1 MRALTPIVF
10 ILLIVA
16 ALPRD
21 AKAGDAANAGDAEG
35 CADLKLFP
43 RLESCVIVECS
54 AKQHDSV
61 EAADGSGFPQDANT
75 NSISY
80 ACPVAAARQIKRDID
95 AQLRKAGYQSV
106 AADQGDATNPSL
118 TARKNSQWIYWNASI
133 EDSAITYSLTTA
145 SADEKLKAE
154 TCALPPVLSTL
165 RQCEILECNSKSED
179 SVAMRTAQKGET
191 SLAGNVQTVTLACP
205 SISPA
210 QAFSSMEKELR
221 TSGFEI
227 LFSDREQ
234 PGSGWVTGRAG
245 KRWVE
250 LASAPDG
257 ESITYA
263 LTVVP
268 SAEVL
273 RAPNPEL
280 KETKETNTAAP
291 APEPILVPAPKPVQA
306 EPVQAVSIPEPVLK
320 EPAAAPIAAT
330 AAAAQVPVFIPPK
343 PILEAP
349 IEAAPDLIGG
359 IRGDVVID
367 MLVDV
372 SEQGTV
378 TKAELTGKITKNVLK
393 LKSAALEAVLH
404 WRFEPA
410 RQDGRV
416 VAAVKIDVRMHFHG
430 RPWLF

>member
-10 ILLIVA
+10 ILAIVA
-16 ALPRD
+16 TMPRA
-21 AKAGDAANAGDAEG
+21 AKASDAEG

-43 RLESCVIVECS
+43 RLEGCIIVECS

-75 NSISY
+75 NSVSY
-80 ACPVAAARQIKRDID
+80 ACPVTAHEQIKHDID

-106 AADQGDATNPSL
+106 AEDKGDATNPSV

-145 SADEKLKAE
+145 SAGEKFKAE
-154 TCALPPVLSTL
+154 TCAQPPVLSTL
-165 RQCEILECNSKSED
+165 KQCEVLECNSKSED
-179 SVAMRTAQKGET
+179 SVALRTAQKGET
-191 SLAGNVQTVTLACP
+191 SLAGNVQTVTLACH

-210 QAFSSMEKELR
+210 QAFSSVERELR
-221 TSGFEI
+221 MSGFEI

-234 PGSGWVTGRAG
+234 TGSEWLTGRAG

-257 ESITYA
+257 ESVTYA

-273 RAPNPEL
+273 TVAKPEQ
-280 KETKETNTAAP
+280 EEPTTAAP
-291 APEPILVPAPKPVQA
+291 APALEPAPTPSPKPVQA
-306 EPVQAVSIPEPVLK
+306 GAVQAVSIPAPVLK
-320 EPAAAPIAAT
+320 APPAAPVATNAVAAPVVT
-330 AAAAQVPVFIPPK
+330 FIPPK

-349 IEAAPDLIGG
+349 LEAAPDVISS

-372 SEQGTV
+372 SEDGTV

-393 LKSAALEAVLH
+393 LKSAALEAVSH

-410 RQDGRV
+410 RQDGRI